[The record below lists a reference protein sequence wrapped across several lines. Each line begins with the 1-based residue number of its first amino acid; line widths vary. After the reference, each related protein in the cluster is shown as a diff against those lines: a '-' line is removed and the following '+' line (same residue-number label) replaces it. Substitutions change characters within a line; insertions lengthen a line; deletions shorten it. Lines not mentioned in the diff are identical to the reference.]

1 MKHTRLLEIIREEI
15 AGALNEKTALGPGAL
30 GDKDFQ
36 KAFTRLPGDE
46 KEKVKKGLQSGNETF
61 VFEEDLLNEEPFIDS
76 ALDITGTTPENFNQD
91 ALQNAIDD
99 AVKVLQQENPDADV
113 KTLAGKLQKAN
124 NPVNL
129 GPKSKLSS
137 ELKNALQKVNDVIV
151 KQGQIFGSIDN
162 INDLIKLAKEPSQID
177 RLEKLKEKGYTFILG
192 NPQAIT
198 AIEKS
203 LGLKPKNNDFLGAV
217 KDKAKAEK
225 SSKVKTSTPK
235 NPKAKAEPKSKVA
248 TLTKGDDGFDTVE
261 YSDVDSGDK
270 EATQNIGSD
279 PTAQKL
285 GKVAYSKNLTPE
297 EETQYKTARDGI
309 NAKIKRIEDG
319 EEKPN
324 DRALLQRAYQ
334 NSEIQRL
341 YKAKGLSLDDI
352 LKGIIG

>member
-15 AGALNEKTALGPGAL
+15 AGALNEIEKGDIELPSGTSTSTAQQYINKGFNVRFVDKTTG
-30 GDKDFQ
+30 KITQ
-36 KAFTRLPGDE
+36 KEAQL
-46 KEKVKKGLQSGNETF
+46 
-61 VFEEDLLNEEPFIDS
+61 EEDALNEEPFIDS

-113 KTLAGKLQKAN
+113 KALAGKLQKAN

-177 RLEKLKEKGYTFILG
+177 RLEKLKLKGYTFILG

-217 KDKAKAEK
+217 KDKAEK
-225 SSKVKTSTPK
+225 SFKVKTSTPK
-235 NPKAKAEPKSKVA
+235 NPKEKSEPKAKESKTDAGVDDEGNEIEIDTKIQTPTGDTDIESRLNSVISA
-248 TLTKGDDGFDTVE
+248 KKTKLKAAKKGSLEFKKELAALTSF
-261 YSDVDSGDK
+261 
-270 EATQNIGSD
+270 
-279 PTAQKL
+279 
-285 GKVAYSKNLTPE
+285 
-297 EETQYKTARDGI
+297 
-309 NAKIKRIEDG
+309 
-319 EEKPN
+319 
-324 DRALLQRAYQ
+324 LQG
-334 NSEIQRL
+334 SEISKYIKKKIVGGKETNNQNP
-341 YKAKGLSLDDI
+341 YSISNI
-352 LKGIIG
+352 LKDIE